1 MNNID
6 SAPVSFIAPDAI
18 VGTWHLVAW
27 RIDYL
32 DGRAATCPFGER
44 PVGLLQ
50 YDVAG
55 WMTATMSA
63 RARTPLSA
71 ASARSAD
78 LGSRAKALDE
88 YLSYTANWWIEGAEI
103 VHRVI
108 TSLNPVLIGTN
119 QRRRA
124 RLNGNTLTLEAD
136 EPVPPVAPRRTH
148 HIEWSRRPAE

>member
-1 MNNID
+1 MKKID
-6 SAPVSFIAPDAI
+6 SAPGLVIARDAI
-18 VGTWHLVAW
+18 VGTWHLLAW

-32 DGRAATCPFGER
+32 DGRAATFPFGER

-50 YDVAG
+50 YDAAG

-78 LGSRAKALDE
+78 IESRAQALDE
-88 YLSYTANWWIEGAEI
+88 YLSYTASWWIEDAEI
-103 VHRVI
+103 VHRVV
-108 TSLNPVLIGTN
+108 TSLNPVLIGTH

-124 RLNGNTLTLEAD
+124 KLGANTLVLEAD
-136 EPVPPVAPRRTH
+136 EPVPPAAPKRIH
-148 HIEWSRRPAE
+148 CIEWSRRQAE